1 MQFNRCYQPWKSSCI
16 AMIMLWQKAY
26 TIRTSAVCPN
36 KMWCMHRNV
45 MLRFF
50 FWENVILEIFRG
62 RKCFTNCLQN
72 IWWERWH
79 LFLLTENRCTEE
91 WKQLVWEGQKSLYVM
106 KNHTAY
112 IHATTCAAWLYLM
125 TNLRGQEEYSTR
137 PVDLKGGKLK
147 ERTGHALNGVNAV
160 IQK

>member
-1 MQFNRCYQPWKSSCI
+1 MFHELLAEYLVRSE
-16 AMIMLWQKAY
+16 
-26 TIRTSAVCPN
+26 
-36 KMWCMHRNV
+36 NV
-45 MLRFF
+45 DIYF
-50 FWENVILEIFRG
+50 FWQRTGARKNENNSFG
-62 RKCFTNCLQN
+62 K
-72 IWWERWH
+72 
-79 LFLLTENRCTEE
+79 
-91 WKQLVWEGQKSLYVM
+91 GKSLYVM